1 MPRTLLFVV
10 LAALLLLP
18 SAAVAST
25 SGVLVSQVYGGGGNS
40 GATFRNDFVELFN
53 AGSSSAD
60 LSGWTVQYATSAGTS
75 WQATPLTG
83 SIGPGQYFLVQL
95 ASGGTV
101 GAALPLP
108 DATGTSNLAATSGK
122 IALVRSSTALTCGA
136 TAGSCSATPG
146 VEDLVGYGDAT
157 DFEGSGSAAAPSS
170 TVAAV
175 RGDSGCADSGD
186 NASDFAT
193 ATPDPRNSAS
203 TAHACAGT
211 SASGPS
217 GSAHVDVDV
226 GSVLTVS
233 LDRPS
238 LSFGAAAAGTTPAP
252 LPENVTVS
260 SNNATGYSLTVAR
273 TAFSPRDLPLAV
285 GATAPAGATLAPPLA
300 GGALA
305 PIPVAPAAALSLG
318 TKDTASA
325 GAGDVWATRI
335 GFSTPIPLVASGR
348 YSATVTYTVVAR

>member
-101 GAALPLP
+101 GAALPVP

-122 IALVRSSTALTCGA
+122 IALVRSSTAITCGA
-136 TAGSCSATPG
+136 TAGSCSTTPG

-157 DFEGSGSAAAPSS
+157 DFEGSGTAAAPSS
-170 TVAAV
+170 TLAAV
-175 RGDSGCADSGD
+175 RGDGGCADSGD
-186 NASDFAT
+186 NANDFAT

-211 SASGPS
+211 STSGPS

-226 GSVLTVS
+226 GSVLSVS

-238 LSFGAAAAGTTPAP
+238 LSFGATAAGTTPAP

-273 TAFSPRDLPLAV
+273 TVFSPHDLPLAV

-305 PIPVAPAAALSLG
+305 PIPVGPAAALSLG